1 MKKLIFVTL
10 FMLCQPLYGQNAVK
24 DFFKYST
31 IYTSGVASN
40 PMYAEEFWYT
50 TQGGDLF
57 NYTEEYSFDY
67 TATLGIRK
75 VARYK
80 YENRQNR
87 FYDGQREPTTALS
100 ATVGSVNG
108 FEYLAQYDLGRQ
120 QGRAYAN
127 QRYFLRYLA
136 KYFMFKGEYRYQGLA
151 RLDYTQIESRLR
163 LHIGELDF
171 SAGVAGRLHKPYGYN
186 PIADFLAHNPWWDL
200 VRNMG
205 YEDIYY
211 GIDYDNDDEV
221 DNGDWYW
228 NDPNGERVADTDE
241 DFRRYIYPGVV
252 NEFNRLSIDSVGFIQ
267 SVSAIL
273 GVDYYHYA
281 DNFWIHTWFN
291 ILPYHLHI
299 GDKEEF
305 SYSNYVDGNQW
316 IDHSGGFVLGWK
328 LGKNW
333 GVFTESEYMRY
344 WDKNIFSVRAGLNY
358 QFR

>member
-10 FMLCQPLYGQNAVK
+10 FMLCQPLFGQNAIK

-31 IYTSGVASN
+31 VYTSAFASN
-40 PMYAEEFWYT
+40 PMYAEEVWYT
-50 TQGGDLF
+50 TQGGELF
-57 NYTEEYSFDY
+57 NYTEEYDFDY
-67 TATLGIRK
+67 TATIGIRK

-80 YENRQNR
+80 YENKQNR
-87 FYDGQREPTTALS
+87 FYDGQRESTTALS
-100 ATVGSVNG
+100 ATVGSVRG

-120 QGRAYAN
+120 QGRQYNN
-127 QRYFLRYLA
+127 QRYFLRYLGHN
-136 KYFMFKGEYRYQGLA
+136 FMFKGEYRFNGLSC
-151 RLDYTQIESRLR
+151 LDYSQIESRLR

-171 SAGVAGRLHKPYGYN
+171 SAGIAGRLHKPYGYN

-221 DNGDWYW
+221 DNFDWYW

-241 DFRRYIYPGVV
+241 DFRRYIYPGIV
-252 NEFNRLSIDSVGFIQ
+252 NEFNRMSIDSVGFLS
-267 SVSAIL
+267 SVSAIF
-273 GVDYYHYA
+273 GVDYYHYVE
-281 DNFWIHTWFN
+281 NFWVHSWLN
-291 ILPYHLHI
+291 LLPYHQHI
-299 GDKEEF
+299 GGKEEF
-305 SYSNYVDGNQW
+305 SYQNYVDGKQW
-316 IDHSGGFVLGWK
+316 FDHSGGLILGWK
-328 LGKNW
+328 IGSNW

-344 WDKNIFSVRAGLNY
+344 WDKNIFSIRAGINY